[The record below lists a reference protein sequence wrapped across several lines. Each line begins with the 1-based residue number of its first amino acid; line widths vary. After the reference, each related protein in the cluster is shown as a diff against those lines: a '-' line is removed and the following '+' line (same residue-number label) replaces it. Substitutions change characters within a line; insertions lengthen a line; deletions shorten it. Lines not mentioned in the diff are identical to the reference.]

1 MNGLEGIT
9 FKGRFGL
16 SEREADCA
24 DLAIRGAR
32 SAEIAERM
40 GYANAQVV
48 RNTMTKVFDRIG
60 VRNRTELLIVGV
72 FGRRGLE
79 VGEGRL
85 CSA

>member
-1 MNGLEGIT
+1 MNGLDGIT

-16 SEREADCA
+16 TEREADCA

-32 SAEIAERM
+32 STEIAQRM

-48 RNTMTKVFDRIG
+48 RNTMTRIFDRIG

-79 VGEGRL
+79 VEERQ
-85 CSA
+85 CRS